1 MLSIVLTFCDKDFYL
16 LEKNL
21 KNISDNVKIKHEVIL
36 VDNRVNNTEDI
47 PCKELYNLV
56 LKFDNKSNF
65 SRYKAVDYAN
75 GERLWFIDSDDS
87 ILKIS
92 NVFEKYLYYSETIIE
107 FSYYKEDSINKE
119 SFALW
124 NKWLKTSICKKVF
137 SLFLDLEI
145 YNNED
150 IFITRA
156 LLKINNSYQFI
167 NEPIYIYNYKNS
179 AYYNIIE
186 NYNFDNFKKMYGNYK
201 NLKKAFSNINDLK
214 DFYYCV
220 SLCFCSFFA
229 VQENNKNINIDECFC
244 FVFNQLEKQDII
256 CTCAF
261 LNNGNKKM
269 VLHYYKK
276 FTDQTK
282 LS

>member
-16 LEKNL
+16 LKDNL

-87 ILKIS
+87 ILEIPNS
-92 NVFEKYLYYSETIIE
+92 FEKYLYYSETIIE
-107 FSYYKEDSINKE
+107 FSHYKEDSINKE
-119 SFALW
+119 SLALW

-156 LLKINNSYQFI
+156 LLKASNSYQFI

-220 SLCFCSFFA
+220 SLCFCSFSA
-229 VQENNKNINIDECFC
+229 VQENNKNINIDECFS

-261 LNNGNKKM
+261 LNNENKKM